1 MKKWNSIVLFLV
13 LAVLGTACGRDVSL
27 SESEETATPVP
38 VSMEKKQKANMEI
51 HQQIQVLA
59 KNEDSFFHEDVRVI
73 KDEEEEEGAF
83 VEGPYYSLMDLDQ
96 DGYLEMVVYDE
107 TGKPCPTFYEVTAD
121 ETLQKWTLKGDLPQ
135 EHECFSIFDTT
146 RKADCYYDSQKD
158 QYHYIV
164 WDKLSLSQD
173 DANVIYLDMIPDDT
187 GATFRKIGGYTFD
200 ASKDGLYHYYDA
212 EGKECEESDIIAG
225 YAEMTKMTMYYDCR
239 TRSRKEAGEVY
250 WSDMEDTIWENF
262 LLREDY
268 RCEKEK
274 ELTDDI
280 RHQFFSL
287 CLELDEDAMKLT
299 DGDGDDE
306 IRYAAADLDNDQHV
320 ELIVENITKG
330 SYRIRS
336 ADCSEE
342 DDCEKGKVWKTKGKS
357 LDEITDQADRIAWYS
372 WTYSKTA
379 NGIKLNYDLWEDN
392 LRESWLHF

>member
-13 LAVLGTACGRDVSL
+13 LAVLGTACGRNVSL
-27 SESEETATPVP
+27 PESKETVTPVP
-38 VSMEKKQKANMEI
+38 VSMEKKQKASMEV
-51 HQQIQVLA
+51 HEQIQTLA
-59 KNEDSFFHEDVRVI
+59 QNEDTFFREDVRVVS
-73 KDEEEEEGAF
+73 DEDG
-83 VEGPYYSLMDLDQ
+83 VYNDGPYYSLMDLDQ
-96 DGYLEMVVYDE
+96 NGYLEMVVYNE
-107 TGKPCPTFYEVTAD
+107 TEEPCPTFYEVTAD
-121 ETLQKWTLKGDLPQ
+121 GTLQKWTLKGDLPQ

-173 DANVIYLDMIPDDT
+173 DANVIYLDMVPDDT

-200 ASKDGLYHYYDA
+200 ASEDGLYHYFDA
-212 EGKECEESDIIAG
+212 EGKECEESDITAE
-225 YAEMTKMTMYYDCR
+225 YADMTKMTMYYDPR
-239 TRSRKEAGEVY
+239 TRSKKEAGELY
-250 WSDMEDTIWENF
+250 WWDMEHTIWENF

-287 CLELDEDAMKLT
+287 CQELDEDVMELT

-306 IRYAAADLDNDQHV
+306 IRYAAADLDHDDHV
-320 ELIVENITKG
+320 EMIVENITKG

-336 ADCSEE
+336 AECSEE
-342 DDCEKGKVWKTKGKS
+342 EDCEKGKVWKTKGKS
-357 LDEITDQADRIAWYS
+357 LTEITDQADQLTWYS
-372 WTYSKTA
+372 WSYSKTA
-379 NGIKLNYDLWEDN
+379 IGIGFNYDLWEDN